1 MAQPSIDQFVE
12 NLLVERG
19 LTGVDEAVLAE
30 LRSDL
35 LTRIG
40 ERLNAEMVVLLDA
53 ERVGEL
59 NDLMDADA
67 EVDIVREFFMSNVPN
82 YQDVFARTLMDFR
95 TSYLS

>member
-1 MAQPSIDQFVE
+1 MAAPTLEQFVE

-19 LTGVDEAVLAE
+19 LTSVDEAVLVE
-30 LRSDL
+30 LRADL

-40 ERLNAEMVVLLDA
+40 ERLNAEMIALLEADKV
-53 ERVGEL
+53 EEL

-67 EVDIVREFFMSNVPN
+67 EPDVVREFFVSNIPN
-82 YQDVFARTLMDFR
+82 YQEVLARTLMDFR